1 MGRKGGSWFSSVKKV
16 FKSSSSSRDTT
27 VPVPTAVQPDK
38 KKENREKLGNEVA
51 EEVSFE
57 HFPAESSPDDVTNEE
72 STTSTPA
79 RDDRTH
85 AIAVAEATAAAS
97 AAAVAAAQAAA
108 RVVRLAGYGRYNKEE
123 RAATFIQSHYRG
135 YLARRALRAL
145 KGLVRLQALVRGHN
159 VRKQAQMTMRCM
171 QALVRVQARVR
182 ARRLQLSHESFE
194 KEMDEY
200 EEEEFVRQQERTSTK
215 PMSPMRRSSGINNN
229 NNNNGLDHNKRQSSK
244 KAKES
249 DLKKHEAA
257 MKRERA
263 LAYAFN
269 YQQQQQ
275 KQHLL
280 RRDKNGEDDVDMR
293 SYNPN
298 DKNEKAQWGW
308 NWLERWMSS
317 QPYNARHLGQRETSY
332 MTLPSTTSTTTDNMS
347 EKTVE
352 MDMVATPSRN
362 NFNMGLMGQD
372 FHDASPAFNRVHQR
386 PPSPGRPSYMAPTQ
400 SAKAKVR
407 VEGPFKQMVSSGPYW
422 NTSTK
427 GGSVIGSGCDSSSS
441 GGGTA
446 TYQAPRSP
454 GPRVNGVRSQSNRI
468 VGSSQEYVEDWALP
482 LGAHGW
488 A

>member
-1 MGRKGGSWFSSVKKV
+1 MGRKGGGWFSSVKKV
-16 FKSSSSSRDTT
+16 FKSSSSSKDTT
-27 VPVPTAVQPDK
+27 VPVSAPVQPDK
-38 KKENREKLGNEVA
+38 KKENREKLENEVA

-108 RVVRLAGYGRYNKEE
+108 RVVRLAGYGRHNKEE

-182 ARRLQLSHESFE
+182 ARRLQLSHENFE

-200 EEEEFVRQQERTSTK
+200 EEEEFVRQQVSFNK
-215 PMSPMRRSSGINNN
+215 PMSPMRRSSGINI
-229 NNNNGLDHNKRQSSK
+229 NNNGLDHNKRQSSK

-280 RRDKNGEDDVDMR
+280 HRDKNGEDVVMR
-293 SYNPN
+293 NYDSN
-298 DKNEKAQWGW
+298 DNEKSQWGW

-317 QPYNARHLGQRETSY
+317 QPYNARNLGQRETSY

-372 FHDASPAFNRVHQR
+372 FRDASPTFTRVHQR

-407 VEGPFKQMVSSGPYW
+407 VEGPFKQRVSSGPNW

-441 GGGTA
+441 GGGTT
-446 TYQAPRSP
+446 TYQVPRSP
-454 GPRVNGVRSQSNRI
+454 GPKVNGVRSQSNRI
-468 VGSSQEYVEDWALP
+468 VSSSQEYVEDWALP